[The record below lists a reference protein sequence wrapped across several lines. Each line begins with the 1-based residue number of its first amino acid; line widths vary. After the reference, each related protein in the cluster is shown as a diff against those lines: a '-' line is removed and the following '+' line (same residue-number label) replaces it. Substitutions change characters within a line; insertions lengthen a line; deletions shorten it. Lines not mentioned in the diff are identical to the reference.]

1 MHFWCLLYMI
11 LLQIEIYQSKLP
23 INQISSK
30 DLSTF
35 VIDHYNIVD
44 DREASIFSH
53 PRLSVIK
60 PLEILTFVSVCQA

>member
-1 MHFWCLLYMI
+1 MI

-35 VIDHYNIVD
+35 VIDHYDIVD
-44 DREASIFSH
+44 DREVWSRIRYFRIHACPSF
-53 PRLSVIK
+53 K
-60 PLEILTFVSVCQA
+60 PLEILTFAKHKARICD